1 MAILERD
8 LNLFISGL
16 LSIVLLHYS
25 RPKVSITDMYQV
37 PSAIGISLY
46 KFELRFMDILL
57 CIHSLDSVISV
68 LRLFLVII
76 NHIFP
81 SLCES

>member
-8 LNLFISGL
+8 LNLFFSGL

-46 KFELRFMDILL
+46 KFELRFMEILL
-57 CIHSLDSVISV
+57 CIHSLDSATKCVEVIFGHNQSY
-68 LRLFLVII
+68 
-76 NHIFP
+76 FP
-81 SLCES
+81 NLM

>member
-46 KFELRFMDILL
+46 KFELRFMEILL
-57 CIHSLDSVISV
+57 CIHSLDSATKCAEVIFGHNQSY
-68 LRLFLVII
+68 
-76 NHIFP
+76 FP
-81 SLCES
+81 NLM